1 MENESYLYLT
11 EAVEWMRIDADHLLF
26 SLNMLILITVGTVS
40 RLLRLVCW
48 QLLSTT
54 ALLSYKVAL
63 DKEDDRVA

>member
-1 MENESYLYLT
+1 VDEDRCRSSTVQFESADPYNR
-11 EAVEWMRIDADHLLF
+11 WDRIQ
-26 SLNMLILITVGTVS
+26 VVK
-40 RLLRLVCW
+40 LVCW